1 MISTPRVY
9 WLMEVSSSSR
19 RWLKNRPKPSTVTT
33 RPMACP
39 RLKLSLK
46 TNRLLSRKRMGAT
59 WITSC
64 VVPGLSMF
72 RPIR

>member
-1 MISTPRVY
+1 
-9 WLMEVSSSSR
+9 MEVSSSPR
-19 RWLKNRPKPSTVTT
+19 RWLKNRPKPRTITT

-46 TNRLLSRKRMGAT
+46 MYRLPSRKRMGAT
-59 WITSC
+59 WITSW